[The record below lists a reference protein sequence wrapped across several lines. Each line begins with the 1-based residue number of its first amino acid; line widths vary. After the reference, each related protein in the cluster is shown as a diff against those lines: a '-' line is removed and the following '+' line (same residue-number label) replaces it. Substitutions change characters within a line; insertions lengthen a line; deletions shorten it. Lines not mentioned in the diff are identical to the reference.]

1 MFLIATGTAK
11 RENISLGFPEDKKI
25 KIFIIKNISQNMWT
39 LLQSFINT
47 KLNSYQIPR
56 NCSQSKTTI
65 KKKIISNV
73 VTLLKPIIWFNKESF
88 LSQNEIFSVTS
99 KFFFLIDNFY
109 YVLEEISNFFFFA
122 RNMAILLFTQTPNT
136 HQQRI
141 FKESKIIFAYA
152 IVALARFM
160 SSYLNFDKFS
170 TERAVHVDGNVFN
183 VFFLRNFLLF
193 CSMY

>member
-11 RENISLGFPEDKKI
+11 RENISLGFPEDKKV

-109 YVLEEISNFFFFA
+109 YVLEEISKFFFCSQYGNSFIYT
-122 RNMAILLFTQTPNT
+122 NSKYTPTENF
-136 HQQRI
+136 QRI
-141 FKESKIIFAYA
+141 KDYFCLCDRCARA
-152 IVALARFM
+152 IYVVL
-160 SSYLNFDKFS
+160 L
-170 TERAVHVDGNVFN
+170 E
-183 VFFLRNFLLF
+183 LR
-193 CSMY
+193 